1 VTVIEGLVGAVI
13 LAVLVLYAVLG
24 GADFGGGV
32 WDLLASGPRRD
43 AQRDAVAR
51 AIGPIWEVN
60 HIWLILAVVLLFVCF
75 PTVYAELS
83 IALHLPFTLLLLGI
97 VLRGSAFVFRA
108 YDHAPGAERW
118 WGRVFAGASTMSP
131 LFLGVS
137 VGAIASG
144 RASHGTPDP
153 WAAWWA
159 PMPLA
164 VGGFALCLVVFLA
177 ATYLC
182 AATDGDLREDF
193 RARALIAW
201 AVAGGAAWGVLA
213 LAPGGAPFVW
223 ARVADQPLA
232 PLALGAVVVAS
243 VAPAAALWRRR
254 WRVARAAAVIHV
266 AAVVASWGGAQFP
279 YLIPP
284 TLTVHDAAA
293 PSGVLTTTVVVLVGG
308 LFVLVPAYVWLLRT
322 FRASSLGG

>member
-1 VTVIEGLVGAVI
+1 
-13 LAVLVLYAVLG
+13 
-24 GADFGGGV
+24 
-32 WDLLASGPRRD
+32 
-43 AQRDAVAR
+43 
-51 AIGPIWEVN
+51 
-60 HIWLILAVVLLFVCF
+60 
-75 PTVYAELS
+75 
-83 IALHLPFTLLLLGI
+83 
-97 VLRGSAFVFRA
+97 
-108 YDHAPGAERW
+108 
-118 WGRVFAGASTMSP
+118 
-131 LFLGVS
+131 
-137 VGAIASG
+137 
-144 RASHGTPDP
+144 
-153 WAAWWA
+153 
-159 PMPLA
+159 
-164 VGGFALCLVVFLA
+164 
-177 ATYLC
+177 
-182 AATDGDLREDF
+182 
-193 RARALIAW
+193 LIAW

-293 PSGVLTTTVVVLVGG
+293 PAGVLTTTVVVLVGG